1 MPPVFA
7 VYRCVQMDACSF
19 VVLVL
24 FFISF
29 FCLNFR
35 VTILLLLFKFTEL
48 KLEFFIS
55 CCCWLHVEK
64 LSMFQQIMYTASY
77 WIYMYSLRDQ
87 FGDNFF
93 LYFNVRDKSLW
104 HDDSRKRTNLFKIEC
119 EISEQPI
126 NLIKRYFKISLQPYT
141 INRNSFCNR
150 FWNLD
155 WKKWQF
161 MNLTIEQIAHKK
173 ISKWSNV
180 DQSVVKVLPATFN
193 NSFAVLFFIFLL
205 YSWNIMNLLLLV
217 TREC

>member
-1 MPPVFA
+1 
-7 VYRCVQMDACSF
+7 MDVCSF
-19 VVLVL
+19 VVWDCY
-24 FFISF
+24 FISF
-29 FCLNFR
+29 FCFNFR
-35 VTILLLLFKFTEL
+35 VTILLLLFKFMEL

-55 CCCWLHVEK
+55 YCCWLHVKK

-87 FGDNFF
+87 IRGNFF

-104 HDDSRKRTNLFKIEC
+104 HDDSRKQPKLFKIEC
-119 EISEQPI
+119 EIIEQPI

-141 INRNSFCNR
+141 INRNSFCNK

-155 WKKWQF
+155 WKNCQF

-173 ISKWSNV
+173 NSKWSNV

-193 NSFAVLFFIFLL
+193 NSFAVLFFYFQLDITILLL

-217 TREC
+217 TRECQ